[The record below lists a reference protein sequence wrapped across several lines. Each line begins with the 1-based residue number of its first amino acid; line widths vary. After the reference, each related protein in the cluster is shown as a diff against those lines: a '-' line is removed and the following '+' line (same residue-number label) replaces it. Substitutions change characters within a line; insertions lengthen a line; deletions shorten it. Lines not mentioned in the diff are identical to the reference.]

1 VKIAIDYD
9 DFSPRNSNLGI
20 LEDIREHF
28 PNFKVTLFTTP
39 WEIRWGE
46 ATPITEE
53 RFAPFVEAVKQSS
66 DWMEIAMHGLT
77 HAPMEF
83 AELTYEGARKRV
95 IVAEKMFEN
104 RGIKICKLFKAP
116 QWEISKEAD
125 EALTDLG
132 YTVLYDGYYNW
143 NLSDDMPKGEKLI
156 AHGHVQNTCG
166 NGMSETLDKIMD
178 LPTDTEFYFL
188 SKALKWNKNKI

>member
-1 VKIAIDYD
+1 MKIAIDYD

-20 LEDIREHF
+20 LEDIKEHF

-46 ATPITEE
+46 MTPITEE
-53 RFAPFVEAVKQSS
+53 RFKPFVDAIKSS
-66 DWMEIAMHGLT
+66 EDWIEIAIHGLT
-77 HAPMEF
+77 HAPMEY
-83 AELTYEGARKRV
+83 AELTYDGARKRT
-95 IVAEKMFEN
+95 IVAEKMFDN

-116 QWEISKEAD
+116 QWEISKEAKQAV
-125 EALTDLG
+125 EDLR
-132 YTVLYDGYYNW
+132 YTVLEDGYYNW
-143 NLSDDMPKGEKLI
+143 NLSDERPNLDKLL
-156 AHGHVQNTCG
+156 AHGHIQNTCG

-188 SKALKWNKNKI
+188 SDALKWTKKKT